1 MTRINFL
8 LVLVAIVL
16 FGSCAESVLDMDPE
30 DETNCISRSGTGE
43 LDKALA
49 YLKETRLG
57 GPLLAYARLM
67 CPPRYVIEFTSTFS
81 IPERSMLYMGM
92 GWVLY
97 NPNNLQNGDLEQLAF
112 HELFHIYK
120 DGNDVNRVLNDE
132 IEAYMAQYI
141 FCLSVGRPEI
151 FSTPNYK
158 LTENIIKLVK
168 CMDLDSGTITSD
180 EFTSHYDKAM
190 RAIKQCS
197 LYQNKEGE
205 APWVEYPVRDI
216 STLCNFLR
224 SIK

>member
-1 MTRINFL
+1 MKMNVLI
-8 LVLVAIVL
+8 LVAIFL
-16 FGSCAESVLDMDPE
+16 LGSCTESPLEMEQE
-30 DETNCISRSGTGE
+30 DEIFSDTRSGISPIDE
-43 LDKALA
+43 ALA
-49 YLKETRLG
+49 NLKTTRLG
-57 GPLLAYARLM
+57 GPLLKALWQAYRVSAVM
-67 CPPRYVIEFTSTFS
+67 WEMDSTLPATLS
-81 IPERSMLYMGM
+81 RM

-151 FSTPNYK
+151 FKTSNDE

-180 EFTSHYDKAM
+180 EFASHYDKAM

-205 APWVEYPVRDI
+205 APWVEYPIRDI